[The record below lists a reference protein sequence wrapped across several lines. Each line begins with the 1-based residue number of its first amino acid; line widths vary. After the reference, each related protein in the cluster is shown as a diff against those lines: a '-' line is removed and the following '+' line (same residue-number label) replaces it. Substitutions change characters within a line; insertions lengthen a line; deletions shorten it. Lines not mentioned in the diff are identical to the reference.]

1 MAKKNRVVRSRQVTS
16 KVKKFVPEIIRE
28 NPDDENSP
36 IVEATALDD
45 DGFEV
50 RFYMRPLREG
60 E

>member
-1 MAKKNRVVRSRQVTS
+1 MSKKNRVVRRGQVTS

>member
-1 MAKKNRVVRSRQVTS
+1 MSEKNRVVRRRQIAS
-16 KVKKFVPEIIRE
+16 KVKNFIPEIIRE

-45 DGFEV
+45 DGFVV
-50 RFYMRPLREG
+50 RFYMRPERED